1 MTDIDTLMTRVDEI
15 NRITD
20 IHAITPDDIATL
32 IANYRRVRAR
42 KAAGIKDDKP
52 KPTIDL
58 SRLLNLAPTARP
70 GGSQPAIT
78 RR

>member
-1 MTDIDTLMTRVDEI
+1 MTDIDTLMSRVDEI

-20 IHAITPDDIATL
+20 IHTITPDDIATL
-32 IANYRRVRAR
+32 IAFYRRQRAR
-42 KAAGIKDDKP
+42 KAAGIKDSTP

-70 GGSQPAIT
+70 GGSVPAIT